1 MLVVGRGG
9 ESDAYLNT
17 YRRLI
22 SDVIL
27 SVGCDAEGAIRADL
41 RLLPL
46 EELSGRVAVF
56 TAGATDASHLAADVV
71 HVSANLADRAAL
83 RRELEGLDADTYLV
97 EVKAAAIDVVAEH
110 ALERGKR
117 VVLAANE
124 LVGDG
129 VDDALASLAPARAAA
144 VRERRHG
151 EPLPLGD
158 ADLPY
163 SKGLMARALIA
174 TGVPADRA
182 YQLARRVEV
191 DLAERR
197 ESTVDLE
204 RLRGLAREDLG
215 DEEGERAVTQLQRL
229 AELQSL
235 DVPIIVLIG
244 GSTGTGKSTVAAE
257 VAHRLGITRVAS
269 TDFIRQTMRA
279 FFSREFMPTIHYS
292 SFEAGEAVDEDV
304 TGDPTVVGFVD
315 QCRHVCVGVEAA
327 IHRSLTEG
335 WSMVHGGRAPRPGAA
350 AAARSRA
357 R

>member
-1 MLVVGRGG
+1 M
-9 ESDAYLNT
+9 SQ
-17 YRRLI
+17 
-22 SDVIL
+22 
-27 SVGCDAEGAIRADL
+27 
-41 RLLPL
+41 
-46 EELSGRVAVF
+46 
-56 TAGATDASHLAADVV
+56 
-71 HVSANLADRAAL
+71 
-83 RRELEGLDADTYLV
+83 
-97 EVKAAAIDVVAEH
+97 
-110 ALERGKR
+110 
-117 VVLAANE
+117 
-124 LVGDG
+124 
-129 VDDALASLAPARAAA
+129 
-144 VRERRHG
+144 RRHG

-204 RLRGLAREDLG
+204 RLRRLARESLG
-215 DEEGERAVTQLQRL
+215 DEEGERAVTQLHRL

-279 FFSREFMPTIHYS
+279 FFAREFMPTIHYS
-292 SFEAGEAVDEDV
+292 SFEAGQAVDEDV

-335 WSMVHGGRAPRPGAA
+335 WSMVMEGVHLVPGLLPPEVAGALIVPVVVEIADPDVHRMHFHVRDVSTGGIRAMDKYLENLEDIRRIQTYVVARARREGVPVVENANVDRTIDQVIELVMGAA
-350 AAARSRA
+350 ERA
-357 R
+357 RQTA

>member
-1 MLVVGRGG
+1 
-9 ESDAYLNT
+9 
-17 YRRLI
+17 
-22 SDVIL
+22 
-27 SVGCDAEGAIRADL
+27 
-41 RLLPL
+41 
-46 EELSGRVAVF
+46 
-56 TAGATDASHLAADVV
+56 
-71 HVSANLADRAAL
+71 
-83 RRELEGLDADTYLV
+83 
-97 EVKAAAIDVVAEH
+97 
-110 ALERGKR
+110 
-117 VVLAANE
+117 
-124 LVGDG
+124 
-129 VDDALASLAPARAAA
+129 

-158 ADLPY
+158 AELPY

-204 RLRGLAREDLG
+204 RLRGLARENLG

-335 WSMVHGGRAPRPGAA
+335 WSMVMEGVHLVPGLLPPEVEGALIVQVVVEIADADVHRMHFHVRDASTGGIRAMDKYLAKLEDIRRIQTYVVA
-350 AAARSRA
+350 RA
-357 R
+357 RREGVPVVENANVDRTIDQVIELVMRAAERARQAA